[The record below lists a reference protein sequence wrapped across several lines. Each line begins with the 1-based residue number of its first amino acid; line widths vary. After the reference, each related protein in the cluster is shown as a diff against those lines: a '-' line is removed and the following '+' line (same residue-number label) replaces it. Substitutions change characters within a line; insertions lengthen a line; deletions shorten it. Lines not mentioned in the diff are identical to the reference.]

1 MTYEK
6 AFFELKPDLGSS
18 EDRLIERKQMS
29 TKTLRKRI
37 ALVAVSALGF
47 GVLATVPASA
57 ATVTNAFTSGSTLST
72 SSLTVVGTS
81 GSSSF
86 MGKFYVDVTSNQT
99 LTDKEVG
106 LFSDESIT
114 VVTTAAPAGVSG
126 ADTSDLTFQALTAS
140 APGSATAAVGNAS
153 SGASGLQIP
162 NAGLA
167 TAYDSPNWT
176 YSSTLGSD
184 NANRYWFGVYG
195 NADSL
200 DAGEYTVRVRVVN
213 GDNNGAFFID
223 KTLKV
228 KFVSVIGN
236 AGAAITL
243 ATSGP
248 FYVGQTIGF
257 TASDYITAT
266 VADANGGRV
275 QLGKSATDTLTSAN
289 PVLNAYTVTSAGVVT
304 DTLTATD
311 SGVDNVDHAAPADG
325 ATQVA
330 KASGANGVYGITG
343 TIAAAASVTTVV
355 RVRITSTSVE
365 ATKALTILAATTAR
379 DIYTDL
385 ILTAD
390 GMAAGEELRKINV
403 DTTTTYTLPLTT
415 TSAKLRINVNST
427 AGSGTT
433 SGTDVANA
441 AVNTLVAWSGNHAS
455 ADVSPAT
462 QTTAT
467 TTYSDASGNVDLTL
481 SNAKPVAGG
490 SVSVTITGFAAGAG
504 TVGQGSRTVVIN
516 WAAPAVSSVTVI
528 DPVDAIR
535 VLTKSTNV
543 MTVEVADQFGNP
555 MSGQSLQ
562 PSLGS
567 TDANYSAT
575 TRYGVITTGATGT
588 ATFSLTDAAG
598 STTLTDTVT
607 FTSVT
612 NSAKSD
618 SYTFTYVATLP
629 AAATLQTFYDL
640 DATATAASLVPSTGI
655 YSDANGTKLV
665 LKNDRN
671 ISKSLSGVGSTS
683 TDDMVAY
690 RVRVLTSAGASAT
703 GAAVTVKSSTGGWL
717 LDANNLPTMSR
728 TFAVPSTSYISF
740 VGLATAPGAI
750 TFTITSG
757 TVSAT
762 ASQWVAIPTAAA
774 ARTIAISGPATATA
788 NGDAASYTVTAKD
801 RYGNLVANV
810 PLTITATGV
819 ASFAGGATMQSFTTN
834 DSGTYTFLGT
844 SSVAAGGTGGFTA
857 TAGSTATDTAS
868 SKGYVSTTAVDSTLA
883 AGVASA
889 SAAVT
894 FAAGD
899 SATLLAAQAAND
911 AAAEATDAANAAT
924 DAANAA
930 AEAADAATAAA
941 QDAAD
946 AVAALSAQVSTMM
959 SSLKAQ
965 LTALTNLV
973 IKIQKKVKA

>member
-1 MTYEK
+1 
-6 AFFELKPDLGSS
+6 
-18 EDRLIERKQMS
+18 MS

-47 GVLATVPASA
+47 GLVSTVPASA
-57 ATVTNAFTSGSTLST
+57 VASTNPHVTGSTLST
-72 SSLTVVGTS
+72 SSLTIVGATT
-81 GSSSF
+81 SSSL
-86 MGKFYVDVTSNQT
+86 MGKFYVDLTTNGT
-99 LTDKEVG
+99 LEHSKLG
-106 LFSDESIT
+106 LASDESIT
-114 VVTTAAPAGVSG
+114 VTAIAAPTTVSSAPALG
-126 ADTSDLTFQALTAS
+126 DLTFQALKTSGTAV
-140 APGSATAAVGNAS
+140 AGNPAATT
-153 SGASGLQIP
+153 LQIP
-162 NAGLA
+162 NAPG
-167 TAYDSPNWT
+167 T
-176 YSSTLGSD
+176 YASNNNTYETSYLTGAS
-184 NANRYWFGVYG
+184 NRYWFGVYG
-195 NADSL
+195 TSSAVMDQ
-200 DAGEYTVRVRVVN
+200 GEYTVRVRVIN
-213 GDNNGAFFID
+213 GDDTGRLFID

-228 KFVSVIGN
+228 KFVSTIGN
-236 AGAAITL
+236 AGATVTL
-243 ATSGP
+243 AQSGP
-248 FYVGQTIGF
+248 FYVGQTVGF
-257 TASDYITAT
+257 TSADNMTAT
-266 VADANGGRV
+266 VADANSGRV
-275 QLGKSATDTLTSAN
+275 VLATAATDSIASAA
-289 PVLNAYTVTSAGVVT
+289 PVLDARTVTSAGVVT
-304 DTLTATD
+304 DALTISDT
-311 SGVDNVDHAAPADG
+311 GVANVDHEAPSATTVATYSTAAAMT
-325 ATQVA
+325 AARVA
-330 KASGANGVYGITG
+330 GDGVYGITG
-343 TIAAAASVTTVV
+343 TISIAAGVTNVL
-355 RVRITSTSVE
+355 RVRIPDSSTSV
-365 ATKALTILAATTAR
+365 TLTMTILAATTAR

-385 ILTAD
+385 ILTAA
-390 GMAAGEELRKINV
+390 GMAVGEELRKINV
-403 DTTTTYTLPLTT
+403 DSETTYTLPLTT

-427 AGSGTT
+427 AGVVASKT

-441 AVNTLVAWSGNHAS
+441 ALNTLVEWSGNHAS

-467 TTYSDASGNVDLTL
+467 TTYTDASGNVDLTL
-481 SNAKPVAGG
+481 TNAKPVNGG
-490 SVSVTITGFAAGAG
+490 SVSVTITGFAAGGG

-516 WAAPAVSSVTVI
+516 WAKPAVDSVTVI
-528 DPVDAIR
+528 DPVDSIK

-543 MTVEVADQFGNP
+543 MTVLVSDQFGNP
-555 MSGQSLQ
+555 MSGESLQ
-562 PSLGS
+562 PSLGALN
-567 TDANYSAT
+567 ANYSAT

-618 SYTFTYVATLP
+618 SYTFSYVATLP
-629 AAATLQTFYDL
+629 AAATLQAFYDL
-640 DATATAASLVPSTGI
+640 DATASAAANLVPSTGI
-655 YSDANGTKLV
+655 YADAALGTKLV

-690 RVRVLTSAGASAT
+690 RVRVLTSTGASAT
-703 GAAVTVKSSTGGWL
+703 GAAVTVKSSDGGWL
-717 LDANNLPTMSR
+717 LDADNLPTMSR
-728 TFAVPSTSYISF
+728 TFAVPAGSYISF
-740 VGLATAPGAI
+740 VGLATKPGAI

-762 ASQWVAIPTAAA
+762 ASQWVAIPTVAA

-801 RYGNLVANV
+801 RYGNAVSGV
-810 PLTITATGV
+810 SLTVTATGV
-819 ASFAGGATMQSFTTN
+819 ASFAGGATTQSFTTD

-857 TAGSTATDTAS
+857 TAGSTATDAS
-868 SKGYVSTTAVDSTLA
+868 STAGYVSGTAVDATLA

-889 SAAVT
+889 STAVT

-946 AVAALSAQVSTMM
+946 AVAALSAQVSSMM

-973 IKIQKKVKA
+973 IKIQKKVRA

>member
-1 MTYEK
+1 
-6 AFFELKPDLGSS
+6 
-18 EDRLIERKQMS
+18 MS
-29 TKTLRKRI
+29 TKTTFKRI
-37 ALVAVSALGF
+37 ALVAVAALGLSTISTTASF
-47 GVLATVPASA
+47 GAVAADGNSFTSASA
-57 ATVTNAFTSGSTLST
+57 LST
-72 SSLTVVGTS
+72 SSLTVVGNGN
-81 GSSSF
+81 GSSL
-86 MGKFYVDVTSNQT
+86 MGKFYVDVTANGT
-99 LTDKEVG
+99 LTDSRVG

-126 ADTSDLTFQALTAS
+126 ADTGDLTFQALTAS
-140 APGSATAAVGNAS
+140 DPGSATAAVGNAS

-162 NAGLA
+162 NAGA
-167 TAYDSPNWT
+167 ITAYDSDNWT

-184 NANRYWFGVYG
+184 TDNRYWFGVYG
-195 NADSL
+195 NSDSL
-200 DAGEYTVRVRVVN
+200 DAGEYTVRVRVIN
-213 GDNNGAFFID
+213 GDNTGAFFID

-228 KFVSVIGN
+228 KFVSSIGN
-236 AGAAITL
+236 AGATISL
-243 ATSGP
+243 AASGP
-248 FYVGQTIGF
+248 FYVGQTIGY

-266 VADANGGRV
+266 LADANSGRV
-275 QLGKSATDTLTSAN
+275 QLGTSATATLVAAN
-289 PVLNAYTVTSAGVVT
+289 PALSARTVTSAGVVT

-311 SGVDNVDHAAPADG
+311 SGVDNVDHAAPASG

-330 KASGANGVYGITG
+330 KAKGADGVYGITG
-343 TIAAAASVTTVV
+343 TINAAASVTTVV
-355 RVRITSTSVE
+355 RVRLTDSSTE
-365 ATKALTILAATTAR
+365 KTLALTILAATTAR

-390 GMAAGEELRKINV
+390 GMLAGEELRKINV
-403 DTTTTYTLPLTT
+403 ETTTTYTLPLTT
-415 TSAKLRINVNST
+415 KSAKLRINANST

-441 AVNTLVAWSGNHAS
+441 AINTLVAWSGNYAS

-467 TTYSDASGNVDLTL
+467 TTYSDASGNVDLTI
-481 SNAKPVAGG
+481 SNAAPVAGG

-516 WAAPAVSSVTVI
+516 WAAPAVTTVSVI
-528 DPVDAIR
+528 DPVASIR

-543 MTVEVADQFGNP
+543 LTVEVADQFGNP
-555 MSGQSLQ
+555 MAGEKLQ

-640 DATATAASLVPSTGI
+640 DATATSAANLVPSTGI
-655 YSDANGTKLV
+655 YSDAAGTKLV

-671 ISKSLSGVGSTS
+671 LSKSLSGVGSTS

-703 GAAVTVKSSTGGWL
+703 GAAVTVKSSDGGWL
-717 LDANNLPTMSR
+717 LDANNLPTMAR
-728 TFAVPSTSYISF
+728 TFAVPSTGF
-740 VGLATAPGAI
+740 VNFIGLATKPGAI
-750 TFTITSG
+750 SFTITAG
-757 TVSAT
+757 AVSAT
-762 ASQWVAIPTAAA
+762 AAQWVAVPTAAA

-788 NGDAASYTVTAKD
+788 NSDSASYTVTAKD
-801 RYGNLVANV
+801 RYGNAVTGV
-810 PLTITATGV
+810 QLTLSATGV
-819 ASFAGGATMQSFTTN
+819 ASFAGGATTQSFTT
-834 DSGTYTFLGT
+834 DATGTYTFLGT
-844 SSVAAGGTGGFTA
+844 STNAAGGAGGFTA
-857 TAGSTATDTAS
+857 TATGATDSAMPAGFS
-868 SKGYVSTTAVDSTLA
+868 AGVAVDATLA
-883 AGVASA
+883 AGVATA
-889 SAAVT
+889 SVAVT
-894 FAAGD
+894 FAAGE
-899 SATLLAAQAAND
+899 SAVSVAAQAAAD

-946 AVAALSAQVSTMM
+946 AVAALSTQVSEMVNA
-959 SSLKAQ
+959 LKKQ
-965 LTALTNLV
+965 ITALTNLV